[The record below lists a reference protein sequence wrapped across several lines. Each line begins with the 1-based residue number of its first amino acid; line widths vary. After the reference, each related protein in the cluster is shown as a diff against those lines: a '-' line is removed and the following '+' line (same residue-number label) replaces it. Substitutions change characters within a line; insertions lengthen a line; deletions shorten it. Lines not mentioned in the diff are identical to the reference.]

1 MCGEKM
7 PTGGR
12 RYVAL
17 DLGPTFTWPM
27 QSPRSDEAVEHT
39 PGTSSRKA
47 GCGGKVG
54 VPLWSLPL
62 VVCLCLTLPHPA
74 ASQSTATFDFDAGIP
89 ILTQGQTIPFDQT
102 ASGLTAHFSSPTG
115 ASFSIQSDT
124 STGFK
129 LSQFSGNYLYQN
141 DLNRDPLD
149 IKLSQAVQSI
159 TLTFATADFQQV
171 EVPTTIQLAAYV
183 DSTSTPPVGSATA
196 HGTYGS
202 DTMPMGTLTYS
213 AGGQSFN
220 LVEIV
225 IPFQPL
231 GAADFLVD
239 NIRVTL
245 SPVLTTIS
253 DASFAPNVALAASM
267 IVAGF
272 GQNLSSST
280 LSAPAGSPLPTSLA
294 GITVKVKDSAGVE
307 RPCPLWF
314 VGPGQINYY
323 IPDGTVVGGASVTV
337 SNQNQI
343 VATGQLQID
352 PVSPG
357 LFSMNSNGQG
367 VAAALAVWSKL
378 DGTSPWQYVFPPG
391 CVPGSCVPTAL
402 DMGAPGDRLYLEL
415 FGTGVRGRSSLGAVS
430 ATIGGVPVPV
440 EYAGSVA
447 GMTGL
452 DQVNLAV
459 PNSLAGRGEVDVLLT
474 VDRKVANPV
483 RVSFK

>member
-1 MCGEKM
+1 MG
-7 PTGGR
+7 
-12 RYVAL
+12 
-17 DLGPTFTWPM
+17 
-27 QSPRSDEAVEHT
+27 
-39 PGTSSRKA
+39 
-47 GCGGKVG
+47 
-54 VPLWSLPL
+54 
-62 VVCLCLTLPHPA
+62 LCLTYPRPA
-74 ASQSTATFDFDAGIP
+74 ASQSTVTFDFDSGIP
-89 ILTQGQTIPFDQT
+89 ALARGQTTPFDQT
-102 ASGLTAHFSSPTG
+102 SSVLTAHFSSPTG

-129 LSQFSGNYLYQN
+129 LSRFSGNYIYQN

-149 IKLSQAVQSI
+149 IKFSQAVQSI

-171 EVPTTIQLAAYV
+171 EVPTTLQLTAYV
-183 DSTSTPPVGSATA
+183 DSTSAPAVGSTTA
-196 HGTYGS
+196 HGAYGS
-202 DTMPMGTLTYS
+202 DTMPMGTLTFS

-231 GAADFLVD
+231 GAADFFVD
-239 NIRVTL
+239 NIRVAL
-245 SPVLTTIS
+245 SPVLTTVS

-272 GQNLSSST
+272 GQNLSPST
-280 LSAPAGSPLPTSLA
+280 ATAPSGPLPTSLA

-314 VGPGQINYY
+314 VSPGQINYY
-323 IPDGTVVGGASVTV
+323 IPDGTAAGAALATV
-337 SNQNQI
+337 ANQSQT
-343 VATGQLQID
+343 VAVGQLQID

-357 LFSMNSNGQG
+357 LFSANGNGQG
-367 VAAALAVWSKL
+367 VAAALAVWVRL
-378 DGTSPWQYVFPPG
+378 DGTQTFQYVFLPG
-391 CVPGSCVPTAL
+391 CVPGSCVSTPL

-440 EYAGSVA
+440 EYAGPVA

-459 PNSLAGRGEVDVLLT
+459 PSALAGRGAADVLLT
-474 VDRKVANPV
+474 VDGKLSNPV
-483 RVSFK
+483 GVSFK